1 LNYPADW
8 DRFQGSRTEIKENGV
23 INGRT
28 AVYTGITRDMAG
40 SLRRVAGIA
49 AFVGFT
55 ALAAQMAVRLP
66 YTPVPV
72 TMQTLFVLLAGIV
85 LGPRDGFYAM
95 IAYIGIGL
103 AGAPVFAGMTFGPA
117 VLFGPTGGYLLA
129 FPAAAM
135 LTGGI
140 ARSLGG
146 GKPAVLLASLAGS
159 ATILLTGTAYLWL
172 LSGQSMS
179 GVLAMAVVPFILADL
194 VKTAA
199 AVVLSG
205 K

>member
-1 LNYPADW
+1 
-8 DRFQGSRTEIKENGV
+8 
-23 INGRT
+23 
-28 AVYTGITRDMAG
+28 MAG

-49 AFVGFT
+49 AFVVFT
-55 ALAAQMAVRLP
+55 AVAAQLAVRLP

-135 LTGGI
+135 LTGAA
-140 ARSLGG
+140 ARSLGS
-146 GKPAVLLASLAGS
+146 GKPAVLVASLVGS

-194 VKTAA
+194 VKTVA